1 MNFSAPAASWPLSV
15 APPAAQRGRCYQMG
29 KDLFGLSAPGS
40 AVLPSGVDE
49 KSMSFAAVITT
60 IDQDRVG
67 DVVVPAGVRLDNFA
81 RSPGVFFGHQ
91 QLPLPI
97 GRAMSPDG
105 VLQVQVEPE
114 RILSRCYMVQRGRW
128 ADTAADIFHLILEGA
143 LNGVSIGFNPVG
155 PVKRLEAG
163 GCQFDHWDLLEW
175 SVVGVAANPQCQ
187 VIRSYLSRGRITGKR
202 IDPLLVKGL
211 ESLAEPVR
219 VWSPG
224 GNVTVANLTRKLASA
239 RPIDIRRWAKNLPL
253 EFDVSAEPLAPARLE
268 YEWISRHVGVP
279 IKKISVN
286 ETSIP
291 SPRLGSF
298 LAGLNRE
305 LGKSELVDVRNITGT
320 RENPPVHQTIQ
331 LNSKLSEDYLI
342 DGTAFFRG
350 SQGNFAVSFHP
361 SWSGLQVCIY
371 TAMARRSYG
380 KALLRN
386 AWQWAKENNF
396 LKGEAFSLGGD
407 FLDRTAESWDDVFL
421 EKKNKDALVRAV
433 DRMNQMGSDTPNRGV
448 LLTGPPGTG
457 KTLSGRIVRNTAQ
470 ATFIW
475 ISARD
480 FHYAGSVGGLSL
492 GFELARELSPAVLFI
507 EDVDN
512 WLHGESVDLLKTE
525 MDGISRYSGVLTI
538 LTTNFPER
546 IPKALIDRPGR
557 FHDVL
562 YFALPDEAARR
573 EMLFDWLGVA
583 SDDIVAKTAGYSGA
597 HLYELAQFALSLQES
612 DGIDRSSA
620 IAAALR
626 KIAEQQE
633 LITSVQL
640 QGSHYRPR
648 QMSTVRA
655 KSLVSDGNQL
665 RAHPIPTAARGD
677 PLMSKKW
684 GKVRQRRKASKLA
697 EGAGTAGGYTVPP
710 ETAEDDDLHKRL
722 RSAILLVAERHKEA
736 DPDAS
741 YHYSPASVRAC
752 HVHGATVP
760 MEVKATV
767 KADLEG
773 IDGLKGVLQGALP
786 EEEGWEKLFPVAE
799 HTLEQNPIPPQE
811 RRAPVAQRKQE
822 LPAAALP
829 VGDEVDDEPDG
840 DADDDP
846 NLPLGAQCLAALL
859 EHLAEKTPLLEQPD
873 IRAFYEQLLVDARD
887 LALEVY
893 PDLDLG
899 LESQEEAEEE
909 PEETPA
915 ELAPEASSPYRSY
928 RPERLKRLSKRAAS
942 VIREA
947 ADHLS
952 DLCELEHGA
961 SWTRTHKAA
970 CRMHHRALDGLHREL
985 GGESSEE
992 GPVDEK
998 AIVQQALQE
1007 ALGPLQ
1013 ETIYQLTGK
1022 AAPQAHTPQARTS
1035 QAHAG

>member
-15 APPAAQRGRCYQMG
+15 APPAAQRGRCYQIG

-219 VWSPG
+219 VWCPG
-224 GNVTVANLTRKLASA
+224 S
-239 RPIDIRRWAKNLPL
+239 
-253 EFDVSAEPLAPARLE
+253 RLE
-268 YEWISRHVGVP
+268 AAA
-279 IKKISVN
+279 IK
-286 ETSIP
+286 
-291 SPRLGSF
+291 G
-298 LAGLNRE
+298 
-305 LGKSELVDVRNITGT
+305 
-320 RENPPVHQTIQ
+320 
-331 LNSKLSEDYLI
+331 NSK
-342 DGTAFFRG
+342 
-350 SQGNFAVSFHP
+350 
-361 SWSGLQVCIY
+361 
-371 TAMARRSYG
+371 
-380 KALLRN
+380 
-386 AWQWAKENNF
+386 
-396 LKGEAFSLGGD
+396 
-407 FLDRTAESWDDVFL
+407 
-421 EKKNKDALVRAV
+421 
-433 DRMNQMGSDTPNRGV
+433 
-448 LLTGPPGTG
+448 
-457 KTLSGRIVRNTAQ
+457 
-470 ATFIW
+470 
-475 ISARD
+475 
-480 FHYAGSVGGLSL
+480 
-492 GFELARELSPAVLFI
+492 
-507 EDVDN
+507 
-512 WLHGESVDLLKTE
+512 
-525 MDGISRYSGVLTI
+525 
-538 LTTNFPER
+538 
-546 IPKALIDRPGR
+546 
-557 FHDVL
+557 
-562 YFALPDEAARR
+562 
-573 EMLFDWLGVA
+573 
-583 SDDIVAKTAGYSGA
+583 
-597 HLYELAQFALSLQES
+597 
-612 DGIDRSSA
+612 
-620 IAAALR
+620 
-626 KIAEQQE
+626 
-633 LITSVQL
+633 
-640 QGSHYRPR
+640 
-648 QMSTVRA
+648 
-655 KSLVSDGNQL
+655 
-665 RAHPIPTAARGD
+665 GD

-697 EGAGTAGGYTVPP
+697 EGTGTAGGYAVPP
-710 ETAEDDDLHKRL
+710 ETAEDGDLHKRL